1 MQSVAGLVALGFIFI
16 SLVVSFVLSHS
27 LHWLFL
33 TLGIIDSPILGDQF
47 TLTTLVSAVLSF
59 GTGFFTWRHP
69 HINML
74 AQEVVAEL
82 KKVTWPSA
90 AETRA
95 ATVVVILTSMAVSA
109 VLGFFDLG
117 FNWVMERIF

>member
-16 SLVVSFVLSHS
+16 SLVVSFVLSHG
-27 LHWLFL
+27 LHWAFL
-33 TLGIIDSPILGDQF
+33 ALGVIDRPILGEQF
-47 TLTTLVSAVLSF
+47 TVTTLLAAVVSF
-59 GTGFFTWRHP
+59 GTGFFTWRQP
-69 HINML
+69 TINAL
-74 AQEVVAEL
+74 AQEVVTEL

-90 AETRA
+90 DETRV
-95 ATVVVILTSMAVSA
+95 ATVVVIVTSMVVSA

>member
-16 SLVVSFVLSHS
+16 SLVVSFVLSHG
-27 LHWLFL
+27 LHWAFL
-33 TLGIIDSPILGDQF
+33 ALGVIDRPILGDQF
-47 TLTTLVSAVLSF
+47 TVTTLLAAVVSF

-69 HINML
+69 TVNAL
-74 AQEVVAEL
+74 AQEVVTEL
-82 KKVTWPSA
+82 KKVTWPSVD
-90 AETRA
+90 ETRI
-95 ATVVVILTSMAVSA
+95 ATVVVIVTSMVVSA

>member
-33 TLGIIDSPILGDQF
+33 TAGIIDSPILGDQF
-47 TLTTLVSAVLSF
+47 TLTTLVAGLLSF
-59 GTGFFTWRHP
+59 GTGFGTWRHP
-69 HINML
+69 RINGL

-95 ATVVVILTSMAVSA
+95 ATVVVILTSMVVSA

>member
-47 TLTTLVSAVLSF
+47 TLTTLVSAALSF

-69 HINML
+69 HINAL

-82 KKVTWPSA
+82 KKVTWPTA

-95 ATVVVILTSMAVSA
+95 ATVVVILTSMVVSA